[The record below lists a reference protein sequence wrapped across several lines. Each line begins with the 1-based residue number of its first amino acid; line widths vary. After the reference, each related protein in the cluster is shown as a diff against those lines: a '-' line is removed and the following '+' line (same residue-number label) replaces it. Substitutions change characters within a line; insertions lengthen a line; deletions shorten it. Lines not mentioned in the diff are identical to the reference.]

1 MTLHYCL
8 THMQEKTWRLSKSGQ
23 QVGQQISKR
32 KTEVMTLNVNA
43 PASVSLDDQALPSAE
58 TFTCLGSV
66 VGQNG
71 GTDMDIHS

>member
-1 MTLHYCL
+1 MRENPRC
-8 THMQEKTWRLSKSGQ
+8 LSKLGQ
-23 QVGQQISKR
+23 QVGLQIGR
-32 KTEVMTLNVNA
+32 RNTEVMTLNVNA

-71 GTDMDIHS
+71 GTDRDIHS